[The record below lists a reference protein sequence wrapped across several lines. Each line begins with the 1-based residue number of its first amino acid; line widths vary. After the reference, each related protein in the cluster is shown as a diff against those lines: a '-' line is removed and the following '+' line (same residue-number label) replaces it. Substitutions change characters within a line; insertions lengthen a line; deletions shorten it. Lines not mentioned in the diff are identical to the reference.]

1 MKPDRGQSTA
11 VKWVWPCVNLSLDR
25 KKGGKV
31 GRLLV
36 VDLKVE
42 ELEEFIA
49 SPFSLPRHFILNPLI
64 YPHLY
69 FYPVKHFNLL
79 VKF

>member
-1 MKPDRGQSTA
+1 MKADRGQSTA

-31 GRLLV
+31 GRVLV
-36 VDLKVE
+36 VVLKV
-42 ELEEFIA
+42 EEFIA
-49 SPFSLPRHFILNPLI
+49 SPFSLPRHFILNPFI

-69 FYPVKHFNLL
+69 FYPVKYFNLL